1 MPSQNQLNCTLTKQI
16 YREAVFARPALRFS
30 GGKKIIKHV
39 YTVLLT
45 VMSRLKKKKK
55 NAMQSSDENT
65 DNKTE
70 NILHLGMRMKTTN

>member
-16 YREAVFARPALRFS
+16 YREAFFAHQALRFS

-45 VMSRLKKKKK
+45 VMSRLKKKK

-70 NILHLGMRMKTTN
+70 NILHLGTRMKTTN